1 MALKRGIVPKNAVLR
16 CFWQK
21 VCVLMR
27 YLKQSPPQ
35 AWHQFENAY
44 FQGCFRDFK
53 ARHLPE

>member
-1 MALKRGIVPKNAVLR
+1 
-16 CFWQK
+16 
-21 VCVLMR
+21 MR

-53 ARHLPE
+53 PRNLPEQLIFLK